1 MKKRKNIWLGL
12 SLAAVMMMG
21 LGGCAKGSGNA
32 GETQQTAVE
41 TTAAATADTTA
52 AASQETDKADS
63 AAGDKAA
70 QAEGTRIITDS
81 AGREVEIPSEITKI
95 APSGPLA
102 QIVLYTV
109 SPDKLAGLAADFS
122 DEAKQY
128 IDEKYWGLPKFGQF
142 YGKNASLNMEALI
155 AEAPDVIIDIGEA
168 KKTVKEDMD
177 ALQEQLNIP
186 VIFVEATLPT
196 MADAYEMLG
205 DITGEKAQAGKLA
218 DYCRAEIGKADQ
230 NAAAIADADRKSVY
244 FGLGDDGLHTNAK
257 GSIHADV
264 IDRIGAVNAADV
276 EAVSSGGGSEVSF
289 EQVLL
294 WNPDLII
301 VDSQKLY
308 DTLTADP
315 MWQELDAVKN
325 GKIFKI
331 PTAPYSF
338 MSSPPSVNRMI
349 GIEWLGSLVYP
360 EIYTSDIREEV
371 KNFYQLFYHI
381 DVTDEKLEAILKGA
395 VRG

>member
-122 DEAKQY
+122 NEAKQY

-177 ALQEQLNIP
+177 ALQEHLNIP

-205 DITGEKAQAGKLA
+205 DITGEKEQAGKLA

-244 FGLGDDGLHTNAK
+244 FGLGEDGLHTNAK

-395 VRG
+395 VSG

>member
-1 MKKRKNIWLGL
+1 
-12 SLAAVMMMG
+12 MMMG

-41 TTAAATADTTA
+41 TTAAATADTT

-122 DEAKQY
+122 NEAKQY

-205 DITGEKAQAGKLA
+205 DITGEKEQAGKLA

-244 FGLGDDGLHTNAK
+244 FGLGEDGLHTNAK

-349 GIEWLGSLVYP
+349 GIEWLSSLVYP

>member
-52 AASQETDKADS
+52 ASQETDKADS
-63 AAGDKAA
+63 VAGDKAA

-122 DEAKQY
+122 NEAKQY

-205 DITGEKAQAGKLA
+205 DITGEKEQAGKLA

-244 FGLGDDGLHTNAK
+244 FGLGEDGLHTNAK

>member
-1 MKKRKNIWLGL
+1 M
-12 SLAAVMMMG
+12 
-21 LGGCAKGSGNA
+21 
-32 GETQQTAVE
+32 
-41 TTAAATADTTA
+41 
-52 AASQETDKADS
+52 
-63 AAGDKAA
+63 
-70 QAEGTRIITDS
+70 
-81 AGREVEIPSEITKI
+81 EIPSEITKI

-381 DVTDEKLEAILKGA
+381 DVTDEKLEAILKNA